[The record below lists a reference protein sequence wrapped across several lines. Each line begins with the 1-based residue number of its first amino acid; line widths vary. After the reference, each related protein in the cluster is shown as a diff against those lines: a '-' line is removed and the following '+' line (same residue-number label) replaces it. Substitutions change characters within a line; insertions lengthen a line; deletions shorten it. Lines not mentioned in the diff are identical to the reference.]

1 MDEFSRVCALLT
13 KTSAAIQPSKMI
25 VNTPHSVRME
35 FTCGPKS
42 DERILTALTM
52 FKTTWAIRVGPSVKI
67 AMTAINGPN
76 IGIKSPVTPNHPTL
90 NKISEAMAKFLMV
103 FKT

>member
-1 MDEFSRVCALLT
+1 
-13 KTSAAIQPSKMI
+13 
-25 VNTPHSVRME
+25 
-35 FTCGPKS
+35 
-42 DERILTALTM
+42 M